1 MLKTLRTL
9 NTEGISMSE
18 WCQNKKCV
26 EKKNQNQIRGSKGA
40 KYYQSN
46 KASEYYDHWCS
57 MGCREE
63 WWKEH
68 ADTCMNSVGFIDKQV
83 LALEDAWYV
92 EFSYSYRNQSNQDEY
107 YLINKLKG
115 VKRLITEQQAQT
127 PEQQRLDVR
136 YHSVHDTINT
146 AQAKEL
152 AITLGLAS

>member
-9 NTEGISMSE
+9 NTKEIPMSE
-18 WCQNKKCV
+18 WCQNKKCPQ
-26 EKKNQNQIRGSKGA
+26 KKNQNQIRGSKGA

-46 KASEYYDHWCS
+46 KASQYYEHWCS

-68 ADTCMNSVGFIDKQV
+68 ADTCMNAVGFIDKQV
-83 LALEDAWYV
+83 LLLSDAWYV
-92 EFSYSYRNQSNQDEY
+92 EFSYSWRNQSNQDQY

-115 VKRLITEQQAQT
+115 VKQVITKQQAQT
-127 PEQQRLDVR
+127 KEQQARE
-136 YHSVHDTINT
+136 YGANQTIDTT
-146 AQAKEL
+146 QAKEL